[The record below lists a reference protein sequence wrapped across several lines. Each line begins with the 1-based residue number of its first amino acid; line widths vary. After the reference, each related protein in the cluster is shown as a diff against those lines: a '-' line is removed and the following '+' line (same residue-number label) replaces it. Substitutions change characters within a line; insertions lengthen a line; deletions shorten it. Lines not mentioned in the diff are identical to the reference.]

1 MAEGRGLLS
10 GKARAWEAMVSGR
23 VGRISGMWDTVVSS
37 ERGVST
43 FELLL
48 VVIILGLTVAA
59 VIPAYLASRKDSQ
72 LQECSYRLA
81 VIQDA
86 KREVM
91 EEMNQ
96 MLPSNRRLRIT
107 DRVNPLHLDKI
118 AGKTM
123 ASPWRFHPEDSFPGC
138 GTISVGKTFLDP
150 PSCTTG
156 VPVATFHTAEAP

>member
-1 MAEGRGLLS
+1 MAEGRGLLLR
-10 GKARAWEAMVSGR
+10 KARVWEAMVSGR
-23 VGRISGMWDTVVSS
+23 VGRFSGMWNTVVSS
-37 ERGVST
+37 QRGVST

-48 VVIILGLTVAA
+48 VVIILGLAVATVT
-59 VIPAYLASRKDSQ
+59 PAYLASRRDAQ

-96 MLPSNRRLRIT
+96 LLPSNRRLRIT
-107 DRVNPLHLDKI
+107 DRVNPLYLDKI
-118 AGKTM
+118 ARKTL
-123 ASPWRFHPEDSFPGC
+123 ASPWRFHPEDPFPGC

-150 PSCTTG
+150 PSSTTG
-156 VPVATFHTAEAP
+156 VPIATFHTTESP